1 MKVFQRGFTL
11 IELMVVVAI
20 VGILMAISVPLYQDY
35 VKSTQVRR
43 AQAELSAYKASV
55 EVAISKGVSSIANSD
70 LGYNQ
75 SSLLQPVVSEIVT
88 YSPAGELVMS
98 VTMGGNASAS
108 LVGVVI
114 SLERAA
120 DGVWTCTVDGSA
132 ASGWRDAYLPLGCN

>member
-1 MKVFQRGFTL
+1 
-11 IELMVVVAI
+11 
-20 VGILMAISVPLYQDY
+20 
-35 VKSTQVRR
+35 
-43 AQAELSAYKASV
+43 V